1 MHVRVASCQPAA
13 NDRSCVISVITH
25 HVYHQQC
32 TQLTTKIFDKFI
44 LMREPVGWIC
54 DDCKLIASSLKSQ
67 LLSVTSKLSEQ
78 VAELKCDME
87 TLKLARCTENNSQVQ
102 VSSLEGFKLSRQNSD
117 KHLALIVHRTLD
129 DVSRRKRNVVVSGLP
144 EGTTPSD
151 DRQAFLQLCEAHLP
165 IKPVL

>member
-44 LMREPVGWIC
+44 LMCEPVGWIC

-78 VAELKCDME
+78 VAELKSDM
-87 TLKLARCTENNSQVQ
+87 V
-102 VSSLEGFKLSRQNSD
+102 
-117 KHLALIVHRTLD
+117 
-129 DVSRRKRNVVVSGLP
+129 
-144 EGTTPSD
+144 
-151 DRQAFLQLCEAHLP
+151 
-165 IKPVL
+165 